1 MCISNSPPQI
11 HLIYVFGVTEETH
24 TNTRCMFSTCGGGG
38 HVDSTQRVKIRLCSL
53 GTSSYNVSGIQSVHS
68 CLWTSTVKGIHLKSC
83 PPNGGGTISFKYGDK
98 STWCQSLLHGIHRV
112 ALGCAKRQKWE
123 LERNS
128 NLGSFLTSSQLANQ
142 GVKWVWMSDCGFR
155 KERKK
160 KEGVVLCVKSEID
173 ESFFPPTVWHSLLL
187 LFAPVEK
194 KRRKKKKKPKHSTV
208 TNPTPHD
215 HLSMTHN
222 GSDSF

>member
-1 MCISNSPPQI
+1 MSLVWRRKPTQTPGACSPHVEEEAMLTPHRELRSGYAHSELVRTTCRESKVFIVVSERPQWKASAWKAARRMGGAQYRLNMGI
-11 HLIYVFGVTEETH
+11 KAHDVSLS
-24 TNTRCMFSTCGGGG
+24 CMAFIVLHSA
-38 HVDSTQRVKIRLCSL
+38 VQR
-53 GTSSYNVSGIQSVHS
+53 
-68 CLWTSTVKGIHLKSC
+68 
-83 PPNGGGTISFKYGDK
+83 DK
-98 STWCQSLLHGIHRV
+98 
-112 ALGCAKRQKWE
+112 KWE

-128 NLGSFLTSSQLANQ
+128 NPGSFLTSSQLANQ